1 MKSFA
6 KINLYLEIVG
16 QRSDG
21 YHLLNSLMAL
31 IDVFDEIEIEKSTQ
45 LELTIKSSDNNFLQQ
60 DWQQNIIIRTIN
72 LLASQFNFDP
82 KIKITLNKNIPVA
95 AGLGGG
101 SSNAATVMLMLN
113 DFYHLGLTKKQLLEL
128 GLKIGADV
136 PFFINALSTKKPTFV
151 SGIGE
156 ILKDFTGK
164 IPDFHLLIV
173 NPAKPLSTKEVF
185 ELFAKDTVNKQ
196 EFKKEE
202 TSVGKNCDI
211 LSLVQKYSNDLE
223 NPAIKI
229 VPEIA
234 LILNT
239 FKQEQ
244 CLLARM
250 SGSGASCFAI
260 FKNTTDLDNCYRK
273 LQQTFPNFYL
283 KKTKLVT
290 A

>member
-31 IDVFDEIEIEKSTQ
+31 IDIFDEIEIEKSTQ
-45 LELTIKSSDNNFLQQ
+45 LELIIKSSDNNFLQQ
-60 DWQQNIIIRTIN
+60 DWQQNIIIKAVN
-72 LLASQFNFDP
+72 LLSSQFNFDP

-101 SSNAATVMLMLN
+101 SSNAATIILMLN

-136 PFFINALSTKKPTFV
+136 PFFINALNAKKPTFV

-156 ILKDFTGK
+156 ILKDFTGQ

-173 NPAKPLSTKEVF
+173 NPKKPLSTKEVF
-185 ELFAKDTVNKQ
+185 ELFAKDVTNK
-196 EFKKEE
+196 EGLKKEKILIDE
-202 TSVGKNCDI
+202 NCDI
-211 LSLVQKYSNDLE
+211 LSLAQKHSNDLE

-234 LILNT
+234 LILNA
-239 FKQEQ
+239 FKQEK

-260 FKNTTDLDNCYRK
+260 FENNADLDNCYKK
-273 LQQTFPNFYL
+273 LQQTFPSFYL
-283 KKTKLVT
+283 KKTKFQ
-290 A
+290 